1 MMYHRL
7 WENGSLEQRLACS
20 SIKNKGWRW
29 APNVIGTLSPSQ
41 GAGSQLVVKIDG
53 KYGHLRIFMPSVC
66 SKFFMFKKTLVK
78 KNPDRHPGHAV
89 EEILCITSRVYFR
102 REGDPRKGPRGFRN
116 LSVKKGFLLS
126 AGVVNS
132 RHHDAVVK
140 SMRRQAAE
148 ILLFHQ

>member
-53 KYGHLRIFMPSVC
+53 KHGHLRILCRRFVQSFSC
-66 SKFFMFKKTLVK
+66 SKRL
-78 KNPDRHPGHAV
+78 
-89 EEILCITSRVYFR
+89 
-102 REGDPRKGPRGFRN
+102 
-116 LSVKKGFLLS
+116 
-126 AGVVNS
+126 
-132 RHHDAVVK
+132 
-140 SMRRQAAE
+140 
-148 ILLFHQ
+148 

>member
-78 KNPDRHPGHAV
+78 KTPTVILGMLLKKYSVSPVAFISEEKETLGRDPGVFELIH
-89 EEILCITSRVYFR
+89 
-102 REGDPRKGPRGFRN
+102 KKRGFY
-116 LSVKKGFLLS
+116 
-126 AGVVNS
+126 
-132 RHHDAVVK
+132 
-140 SMRRQAAE
+140 
-148 ILLFHQ
+148 